1 MQSNSRIPKRVA
13 VAAAA
18 AAALMGIGAGWVL
31 GQTSFNDVPESDQ
44 RSEDIG
50 YAAAQGWFR
59 GYPDGSFRPDRPIS
73 EQQLARVIRRAHPGM
88 TRGDAAVFIR
98 GGIDRLRAAGITPTV
113 GDATATTVA
122 VAAST
127 TTTLP
132 AGEPGGGG
140 PGGPGGPG
148 EPGGVDP
155 NPPVVIETT
164 TTTTTAQP
172 AGRTLVYGKENGWSN
187 QHGVSGPVVWWEFRN
202 WDSASKES
210 TLVTSYGGSLIIGEA
225 DEPEPYWFAS
235 SKGDN
240 FSIAQARCRVS
251 CTTMESAEMPDSI
264 RNRLEADGY
273 TKPSAATTTTTTTA
287 PDDTTTTT
295 TTAPTTTGPDDTGPD
310 DTTTTTTTAAAPQP
324 GVPAGVGERNVVRY
338 GYETGWTDSG
348 GRSGSIFWAEKAIS
362 GYRFPAD
369 AHLSNW
375 WSENGSARFTIT
387 GRDSNGRSV
396 TRILSTRSNPARFYA
411 FEIQNVTATCNHNCT
426 LESSTSLN
434 EHARSFADQYG
445 YSSAAATTTT
455 TTTTAATPTTLPAG
469 PTLVYGKADG
479 WTNQHGVSGYI
490 VWWEFR
496 NWGSASKESTLVTS
510 YGGSLIIG
518 EADEPEPY
526 WFSTRYVRSDFSIAS
541 ARCRASCTPI
551 ESSTMPDSIR
561 NRLIADGYNEPSG

>member
-1 MQSNSRIPKRVA
+1 M
-13 VAAAA
+13 
-18 AAALMGIGAGWVL
+18 
-31 GQTSFNDVPESDQ
+31 
-44 RSEDIG
+44 
-50 YAAAQGWFR
+50 
-59 GYPDGSFRPDRPIS
+59 
-73 EQQLARVIRRAHPGM
+73 
-88 TRGDAAVFIR
+88 
-98 GGIDRLRAAGITPTV
+98 
-113 GDATATTVA
+113 
-122 VAAST
+122 
-127 TTTLP
+127 
-132 AGEPGGGG
+132 
-140 PGGPGGPG
+140 
-148 EPGGVDP
+148 
-155 NPPVVIETT
+155 VIETT
-164 TTTTTAQP
+164 TTTTTATAQP

-187 QHGVSGPVVWWEFRN
+187 QHGVIGPVVWWEFRN

-240 FSIAQARCRVS
+240 FSIAQARCLVS
-251 CTTMESAEMPDSI
+251 CTTMESAAMPDSI
-264 RNRLEADGY
+264 RNRLGADGY
-273 TKPSAATTTTTTTA
+273 TEPSAAATTTTTTA

-295 TTAPTTTGPDDTGPD
+295 TTAPD

-362 GYRFPAD
+362 GYRYPED

-375 WSENGSARFTIT
+375 WSSNGSARFTIT

-455 TTTTAATPTTLPAG
+455 TTTTAATTTTLPAG

-479 WTNQHGVSGYI
+479 WTNQHGVSGPI

-496 NWGSASKESTLVTS
+496 NWGSASKVSTLVTS

-541 ARCRASCTPI
+541 ARCQVSCTAI
-551 ESSTMPDSIR
+551 ESAAMPDSIR

>member
-1 MQSNSRIPKRVA
+1 MKSNSRIPKRAA

-113 GDATATTVA
+113 GDVTATTVA

-127 TTTLP
+127 TTTFP
-132 AGEPGGGG
+132 AGEPGGAGAGG
-140 PGGPGGPG
+140 PGEQGGPG

-164 TTTTTAQP
+164 TTTTTATAQP

-187 QHGVSGPVVWWEFRN
+187 QHGVIGPVVWWEFRN

-225 DEPEPYWFAS
+225 DEPEPYWFAGN
-235 SKGDN
+235 KGDS
-240 FSIAQARCRVS
+240 FSIAQARCLVS
-251 CTTMESAEMPDSI
+251 CTTMESAAMPDSI
-264 RNRLEADGY
+264 RNRLGADGY
-273 TKPSAATTTTTTTA
+273 TEPSAAATTTTTTA
-287 PDDTTTTT
+287 
-295 TTAPTTTGPDDTGPD
+295 PD

-362 GYRFPAD
+362 GYRFPDDAD
-369 AHLSNW
+369 LSNW
-375 WSENGSARFTIT
+375 WSRNGSARFTIT
-387 GRDSNGRSV
+387 GRDGNGRSV

-445 YSSAAATTTT
+445 YSSAAAATTT

-469 PTLVYGKADG
+469 RTLVYGKENG
-479 WTNQHGVSGYI
+479 WSNQHGVIGPV

-496 NWGSASKESTLVTS
+496 NWDSASKESTLVTS

-526 WFSTRYVRSDFSIAS
+526 WFASSKGDNFSIAQ
-541 ARCRASCTPI
+541 ARCLVSCTTM
-551 ESSTMPDSIR
+551 ESAAMPDSIR